1 MFAILIIYLSFFSG
15 KSYSAFL
22 FLLEQHIAKRK
33 HETGLELLSSY
44 PPDFFPLQTFNH
56 ISEMC
61 TCTYFSLFVLRNA
74 ERDDDGGFYCSI
86 STQLHSYC
94 FFEPVC
100 ETMDSRKFNFSPKL
114 ITLLERTRGSIQ
126 VRSVTTTFLLKD
138 FGNHMLL
145 AILNGDFKNTLG
157 VTIALST
164 KRLWL
169 EGLKILVLQNWAN
182 LPLLVGG
189 WLTACDWLST

>member
-1 MFAILIIYLSFFSG
+1 MFAILVIYLSFFFWKIVQGISVFAWTAHS
-15 KSYSAFL
+15 K
-22 FLLEQHIAKRK
+22 AKAWNWVGIVK
-33 HETGLELLSSY
+33 FITK

-61 TCTYFSLFVLRNA
+61 TCTFFSLFVLRNA

-114 ITLLERTRGSIQ
+114 ITLLERTGGSIQ
-126 VRSVTTTFLLKD
+126 VRSVTITFLLKD

-145 AILNGDFKNTLG
+145 AILKGGFKNT
-157 VTIALST
+157 
-164 KRLWL
+164 K
-169 EGLKILVLQNWAN
+169 
-182 LPLLVGG
+182 GG
-189 WLTACDWLST
+189 K

>member
-1 MFAILIIYLSFFSG
+1 MFTETDDRNRLSSINFSLAENKEKRRKPLLLAESICLHLVSACRRHNACFIVIISTIFLIFIILMYIITMFAILIIYLSFFSG

-22 FLLEQHIAKRK
+22 YLLEQHIAKRK
-33 HETGLELLSSY
+33 HETGFELLSSY

-114 ITLLERTRGSIQ
+114 ITLLERTGS
-126 VRSVTTTFLLKD
+126 
-138 FGNHMLL
+138 
-145 AILNGDFKNTLG
+145 
-157 VTIALST
+157 
-164 KRLWL
+164 
-169 EGLKILVLQNWAN
+169 
-182 LPLLVGG
+182 
-189 WLTACDWLST
+189 

>member
-1 MFAILIIYLSFFSG
+1 MIETDYHQSTFRWRKIKRKGESHCWQNPSVFIWSQHAVDTQCLFHCHHLHNLPHFYHFDVHHQNARHLIHLFVLFSG
-15 KSYSAFL
+15 KSYSAIL
-22 FLLEQHIAKRK
+22 FLLEQHKAKRK

-56 ISEMC
+56 FLEMC

-86 STQLHSYC
+86 STHLHSYC

-114 ITLLERTRGSIQ
+114 ITLLERTGS
-126 VRSVTTTFLLKD
+126 
-138 FGNHMLL
+138 
-145 AILNGDFKNTLG
+145 
-157 VTIALST
+157 
-164 KRLWL
+164 
-169 EGLKILVLQNWAN
+169 
-182 LPLLVGG
+182 
-189 WLTACDWLST
+189 